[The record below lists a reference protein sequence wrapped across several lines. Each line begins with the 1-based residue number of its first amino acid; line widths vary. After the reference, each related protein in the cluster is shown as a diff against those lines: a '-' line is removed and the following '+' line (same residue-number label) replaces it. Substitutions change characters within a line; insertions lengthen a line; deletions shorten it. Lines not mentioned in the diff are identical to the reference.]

1 MTLTP
6 LCRALAVVALF
17 LIAAPAWSAGDAPPP
32 SSTPGTAGV
41 AQAQALVQQGK
52 FDKALDVLRPL
63 ARDNPA
69 DKDILFLIGV
79 AATEA
84 SRKPDVAEAERDALL
99 DEAIASLRAML
110 IDRPDLVRVR
120 LELAR
125 AFFLKGE
132 DSLSRRHFEQ
142 VLGGKPPPAVAANV
156 RRFLSEIRA
165 RRRWSMYLGAGV
177 APDTNIGGTSEE
189 RIIYIHGL
197 PFRRD
202 AEELTKSGVG
212 VSVWTGGEY
221 QYPLGERLRLRAGA
235 DISRREFTGSEFD
248 QLYVSGHVG
257 PRWLAGENTEV
268 SLLASARRRWTAN
281 APEHDELGLRAEA
294 GHRFTRR
301 VTANAR
307 ASWHDRRYR
316 TRTFLD
322 GPVLDLSL
330 GGNLGDNPDRAGLR
344 GGRIRARE
352 SRNGEIPPYPALAA
366 GRRHSRPAARLHRGR
381 QRRAAVDGLRGQ
393 LVPVHT
399 RWRVSCGPDPLPARL
414 GPQPRL
420 HHTGLQPA
428 DLAGE
433 RGADIQRPAPRLQAH
448 RRRAALRTP
457 VLGLAHNGDAAF
469 TDGPAGPGQSRAA
482 SGPCLRSRLVRLLAG
497 RWRRAEL
504 GRCRHAAAH
513 RQPEPVSPAVIVRH
527 HIPMLR
533 PLPCFWLASCSRF
546 IACPF
551 YLLHRPSQRRL
562 GFPERTSN

>member
-41 AQAQALVQQGK
+41 AEAQALVQEGR
-52 FDKALDVLRPL
+52 FDEALDVLRPL

-322 GPVLDLSL
+322 GPVLDFSL
-330 GGNLGDNPDRAGLR
+330 GGAWVITPTVRAYAAAGYGRERPETERYRHTRRWLRAGVTVALPRGFTVGGSGELR
-344 GGRIRARE
+344 WTDYEGNWSPFTLGGASRADR
-352 SRNGEIPPYPALAA
+352 
-366 GRRHSRPAARLHRGR
+366 
-381 QRRAAVDGLRGQ
+381 
-393 LVPVHT
+393 T
-399 RWRVSCGPDPLPARL
+399 RSLRVS
-414 GPQPRL
+414 
-420 HHTGLQPA
+420 
-428 DLAGE
+428 
-433 RGADIQRPAPRLQAH
+433 
-448 RRRAALRTP
+448 
-457 VLGLAHNGDAAF
+457 VHNRAF
-469 TDGPAGPGQSRAA
+469 T
-482 SGPCLRSRLVRLLAG
+482 
-497 RWRRAEL
+497 
-504 GRCRHAAAH
+504 
-513 RQPEPVSPAVIVRH
+513 I
-527 HIPMLR
+527 
-533 PLPCFWLASCSRF
+533 
-546 IACPF
+546 
-551 YLLHRPSQRRL
+551 L
-562 GFPERTSN
+562 GFSPQISLVNEVRTSNAQLHDYKRTGGELRFVRQF

>member
-1 MTLTP
+1 MRCWT
-6 LCRALAVVALF
+6 
-17 LIAAPAWSAGDAPPP
+17 
-32 SSTPGTAGV
+32 
-41 AQAQALVQQGK
+41 
-52 FDKALDVLRPL
+52 RPL
-63 ARDNPA
+63 PSFR
-69 DKDILFLIGV
+69 
-79 AATEA
+79 T
-84 SRKPDVAEAERDALL
+84 
-99 DEAIASLRAML
+99 ML

-257 PRWLAGENTEV
+257 PRWLAGENTEM

-322 GPVLDLSL
+322 GPVLDFSL
-330 GGNLGDNPDRAGLR
+330 GGAWVITPTVRADAAAGYGRERPETERYRHTRRWLRAGVTVALPLGFTVGGSGELR
-344 GGRIRARE
+344 WTDYEGNWSPFTLGGASRADR
-352 SRNGEIPPYPALAA
+352 
-366 GRRHSRPAARLHRGR
+366 
-381 QRRAAVDGLRGQ
+381 
-393 LVPVHT
+393 T
-399 RWRVSCGPDPLPARL
+399 RSLRVS
-414 GPQPRL
+414 
-420 HHTGLQPA
+420 
-428 DLAGE
+428 
-433 RGADIQRPAPRLQAH
+433 
-448 RRRAALRTP
+448 
-457 VLGLAHNGDAAF
+457 VHNRAF
-469 TDGPAGPGQSRAA
+469 T
-482 SGPCLRSRLVRLLAG
+482 
-497 RWRRAEL
+497 
-504 GRCRHAAAH
+504 
-513 RQPEPVSPAVIVRH
+513 I
-527 HIPMLR
+527 
-533 PLPCFWLASCSRF
+533 
-546 IACPF
+546 
-551 YLLHRPSQRRL
+551 L
-562 GFPERTSN
+562 GFSPQISLVNEVRTSNAQLHDYKRTGGELRFVRQF